1 MNTYREIVNFAPSL
15 RTLRNT
21 RNEEIISVS
30 GYASTRPIDPS
41 ENHEAWARNRRIDLR
56 FVMEVDS
63 KQRLKQIINL
73 TDSMKV
79 EIDRLVTASGGRK

>member
-1 MNTYREIVNFAPSL
+1 
-15 RTLRNT
+15 
-21 RNEEIISVS
+21 
-30 GYASTRPIDPS
+30 
-41 ENHEAWARNRRIDLR
+41 
-56 FVMEVDS
+56 MEVDS